1 MGWEDRRL
9 GRDAVSDSGFADS
22 GFSGD
27 VSSEAETVHSL
38 SPGAWPPCSSSTFP
52 LPPLCPLQS

>member
-1 MGWEDRRL
+1 MGWEGRRL
-9 GRDAVSDSGFADS
+9 GRGAVSDSGFADA

-27 VSSEAETVHSL
+27 VSPEAETVPSL
-38 SPGAWPPCSSSTFP
+38 SPGAWPPSSSIAFP